1 MGNFRGGCGLCDM
14 GEIEMNK
21 VTTLT
26 SFDLPPRLI
35 TAINSFDDV
44 MVKAIDDVISAG
56 VHRGMI
62 VGMLHAYAHEQT
74 RRMVEEGY
82 A

>member
-1 MGNFRGGCGLCDM
+1 MS
-14 GEIEMNK
+14 NK
-21 VTTLT
+21 VVNLT
-26 SFDLPPRLI
+26 SFDLPPRLV
-35 TAINSFDDV
+35 TAMNSFDDA
-44 MVKAIDDVISAG
+44 MIKAIGDVIDSG

-74 RRMVEEGY
+74 RRMCEEGY

>member
-1 MGNFRGGCGLCDM
+1 MDK
-14 GEIEMNK
+14 NK
-21 VTTLT
+21 VVTLK
-26 SFDLPPRLI
+26 SFDLPLRLI
-35 TAINSFDDV
+35 TSINSFDDA
-44 MVKAIDDVISAG
+44 MVKAIDNVVSSG

>member
-1 MGNFRGGCGLCDM
+1 MAGHY
-14 GEIEMNK
+14 EK
-21 VTTLT
+21 VVKLT
-26 SFDLPPRLI
+26 SLDLPPKLI
-35 TAINSFDDV
+35 TAINSFDDA
-44 MVKAIDDVISAG
+44 MVKAIDNVIESG

>member
-1 MGNFRGGCGLCDM
+1 MKNQK
-14 GEIEMNK
+14 IVN
-21 VTTLT
+21 LT

-35 TAINSFDDV
+35 TSINAFDDA
-44 MVKAIDDVISAG
+44 MVKAIDTVIESG

-74 RRMVEEGY
+74 RRMVEDGY